1 MHRIPFAAPLAAAV
15 VAIAMSVSEQ
25 VSADTVAVHHREADA
40 HGFLT
45 LRAMDGRML
54 ATGEQVQTTLGNT
67 VRKRLTFRF
76 NDGSLDDETTEFRDA
91 GRLRLIAYQHVQ
103 KGPSFPHPLELTIDA
118 RTGRVAVRDIGD
130 ARAAHVEEKVLALPE
145 DLSNG
150 LVTNIVENVKP
161 DGLPLS
167 VSYLAATPR
176 PRLVRLVIT
185 SGGLDPVANAGVTR
199 QGQHYVVDVRIGGIG
214 GIVSTAI
221 RKSLP
226 RSHIWIS
233 TGIPGFLR
241 AETPLG
247 VDGPMWRIDL
257 AAPGRQTD

>member
-1 MHRIPFAAPLAAAV
+1 
-15 VAIAMSVSEQ
+15 
-25 VSADTVAVHHREADA
+25 
-40 HGFLT
+40 
-45 LRAMDGRML
+45 MDGRVL
-54 ATGEQVQTTLGNT
+54 ATGEQLQTAHGNT

-91 GRLRLIAYQHVQ
+91 GTLRLIAYHHVQ

-118 RTGRVAVRDIGD
+118 TTGHVAVRDIGD
-130 ARAAHVEEKVLALPE
+130 TRSAHVEEKVLTLPA

-150 LVTNIVENVKP
+150 LVTNIVENVNP
-161 DGLPLS
+161 AGLPLS
-167 VSYLAATPR
+167 VSYLAATPK

-185 SGGLDPVANAGVTR
+185 SGGLESVATAGATR
-199 QGQHYVVDVRIGGIG
+199 QGRHYVVDVRIGGLG
-214 GIVSTAI
+214 GIITTAI

-233 TGIPGFLR
+233 TGIPAFLR

-247 VDGPMWRIDL
+247 LDGPVWRIDL
-257 AAPGRQTD
+257 AAPSRQAD